1 MGEVDDNAVV
11 TDAGAG
17 RKGPA
22 GSREHCDPGTGWRG
36 RDEGE
41 SSGELDGPPS
51 ERRDVPVLERLS
63 QQFDGIAAIG
73 ELVEEQHAV
82 VPRCSHMSLGAN
94 VHAGLMKERRFHGA
108 IERSTSQAW

>member
-63 QQFDGIAAIG
+63 QQFDGIAANS
-73 ELVEEQHAV
+73 VSSS
-82 VPRCSHMSLGAN
+82 RN
-94 VHAGLMKERRFHGA
+94 
-108 IERSTSQAW
+108 STPWCPGVRTCPWVRTSTLA